1 MPNEQTPEKEDLR
14 IYRGL
19 TLSDDNL
26 PTPEKQQQYL
36 EHIPPPPPW
45 RTFGLSVEDW
55 NKEKAN
61 LKQSQQSK
69 NKNDLQAQ
77 AISSTTAAN
86 GTFKQSTNQI
96 DPRAKGFVANEQAIE
111 LVNAALCLR
120 RPLLIEG
127 NPGSGKTSL
136 AYAVA
141 CELGL
146 PGPYRWSIVS
156 RTTLKDG
163 LYAYDAIGRLQE
175 TSRRR
180 QKVGET
186 SEIEEPHVG
195 DYLRLGPMGMAFHQS
210 RPGKPA
216 VLLIDEIDK
225 SDIDMPNDLL
235 HIFEEGFFEIPELAR
250 LQSDSEKVLPYR
262 SQWDDSDKKI
272 SIEKGFVQ
280 CKEFPL
286 VLMTS
291 NEAREFPPAF
301 LRRCLRLS
309 LRQPD
314 TEEGFYTILEK
325 RFKPESLKQLDE
337 PAKELIREFLQRLKN
352 REVKLATDQL
362 LNAVYL
368 LLQDKLT
375 QENRQFLLDTIFKPL

>member
-1 MPNEQTPEKEDLR
+1 MPKDPTSDQPDPR

-19 TLSDDNL
+19 TLSAESL
-26 PTPEKQQQYL
+26 PTPEDQQKHL
-36 EHIPPPPPW
+36 SRIPPPPPW
-45 RTFGLSVEDW
+45 RTFGLSVEQW
-55 NKEKAN
+55 REKAE
-61 LKQSQQSK
+61 SQNTQDIVRK
-69 NKNDLQAQ
+69 IN
-77 AISSTTAAN
+77 
-86 GTFKQSTNQI
+86 
-96 DPRAKGFVANEQAIE
+96 PRALGFVPTKQALE

-141 CELGL
+141 AELGL

-175 TSRRR
+175 VSLLR
-180 QKVGET
+180 QQVGNTER
-186 SEIEEPHVG
+186 IKEPDIG
-195 DYLRLGPMGMAFHQS
+195 NYLRLRPMGMAFHQS
-210 RPGKPA
+210 QPRRPA

-235 HIFEEGFFEIPELAR
+235 HIFEEGFFEIPELSR
-250 LQSDSEKVLPYR
+250 LKRNSQKVLPYR
-262 SQWDDSDKKI
+262 SQSNDSDEKI
-272 SIEKGFVQ
+272 SIDKGLIQ
-280 CKEFPL
+280 CQEFPL

-309 LRQPD
+309 LKQPD
-314 TEEGFYTILEK
+314 TEEGFYKILEN
-325 RFKPESLKQLDE
+325 RFDATHLKQLDD
-337 PAKELIREFLQRLKN
+337 PARKLINEFLKRIKA
-352 REVKLATDQL
+352 RDTTLATDQL
-362 LNAVYL
+362 LNAIYL
-368 LLQDKLT
+368 LLQGDDLT
-375 QENRQFLLDTIFKPL
+375 EETRKEVLNTIFKSL

>member
-1 MPNEQTPEKEDLR
+1 MSSEQTPEQKDLR

-19 TLSDDNL
+19 TLSANNL
-26 PTPEKQQQYL
+26 PSPQEQQQHLAY
-36 EHIPPPPPW
+36 IPPPPPW
-45 RTFGLSVEDW
+45 RTFGRSVQDW
-55 NKEKAN
+55 NEAKAKPGE
-61 LKQSQQSK
+61 LTKDQK
-69 NKNDLQAQ
+69 
-77 AISSTTAAN
+77 STSN
-86 GTFKQSTNQI
+86 I
-96 DPRAKGFVANEQAIE
+96 DPRALGFVSPPEAIE

-141 CELGL
+141 WELGL

-156 RTTLKDG
+156 RTMYKDG

-175 TSRRR
+175 TSLLR

-186 SEIEEPHVG
+186 GEIQEPDVG
-195 DYLRLGPMGMAFHQS
+195 NYIRLGAMGMAFYQS
-210 RPGKPA
+210 RPGRPA

-250 LQSDSEKVLPYR
+250 LASESVQVLPYR
-262 SQWDDSDKKI
+262 SQLDDSKDKI
-272 SIEKGFVQ
+272 PIQKGFVQ
-280 CKEFPL
+280 CQEFPL
-286 VLMTS
+286 VIMTS

-309 LRQPD
+309 LKQLE
-314 TEEGFYTILEK
+314 TEAGFYKILEE
-325 RFKPESLKQLDE
+325 RFSSEHLQQLEE
-337 PAKELIREFLQRLKN
+337 PARKLIQDFLN
-352 REVKLATDQL
+352 RIQQGNVKLATDQL
-362 LNAVYL
+362 LNAIYL
-368 LLQDKLT
+368 LLQGENLT
-375 QENRQFLLDTIFKPL
+375 QEKRKFLLDTIFKPL